1 MKPRAQNRRPYIR
14 SLQMVWKLR
23 AEETTSTYLV
33 TVAFTLVDQGVV
45 ELDEDLLDVE
55 ADQGVVPV
63 GHGDLAGQPKQ
74 ALRGKENSHY

>member
-1 MKPRAQNRRPYIR
+1 MEVESR
-14 SLQMVWKLR
+14 
-23 AEETTSTYLV
+23 ETTSIYLV

-63 GHGDLAGQPKQ
+63 LHGDLAGQPQQ
-74 ALRGKENSHY
+74 ALQVSRRGRIGTISCVKSPLGSRNL